1 LYSRLPAVV
10 TLSWIRSVVM
20 NVMAYNCLTPKS
32 ISYLQDQRLYYTGVS
47 GGFGPSPF
55 DWTCIL

>member
-1 LYSRLPAVV
+1 
-10 TLSWIRSVVM
+10 M